1 MAEAATLVLFVVIL
15 LATFVVPMRTDYVEA
30 LGKLK
35 KGHVALFQAKPAP
48 SCLLSSSPSASCRS
62 CPFLAPQVTV
72 RRTWQS
78 DKLRFTR
85 AANPPAGLQAGPG
98 VWDADVLIAL
108 GQLLRYK
115 RKHRT
120 ETAIMGD
127 VVDLKGLP
135 THLENDLEFIAEA
148 EMARLMLRHGRLT
161 DEARDYI
168 ARKYPQ

>member
-1 MAEAATLVLFVVIL
+1 VHHWHA
-15 LATFVVPMRTDYVEA
+15 
-30 LGKLK
+30 
-35 KGHVALFQAKPAP
+35 
-48 SCLLSSSPSASCRS
+48 
-62 CPFLAPQVTV
+62 
-72 RRTWQS
+72 
-78 DKLRFTR
+78 R

-98 VWDADVLIAL
+98 VWDADALIAL
-108 GQLLRYK
+108 SRSLRYK

-127 VVDLKGLP
+127 VVDLKGQP
-135 THLENDLEFIAEA
+135 AHLENDLEFIAEA